1 MNGAS
6 LFGASVSEGANLLRS
21 SAEQRIERERERER
35 AIKPVRQPLRN
46 RSLSLAEI
54 SIFEEHFLQPDFDRS
69 DRLDKSLAVHVQC
82 KI

>member
-1 MNGAS
+1 MEHRYLG
-6 LFGASVSEGANLLRS
+6 LQFQRGANLLRS
-21 SAEQRIERERERER
+21 SAEQRIERER

>member
-21 SAEQRIERERERER
+21 SAEQRIERER

>member
-1 MNGAS
+1 MEHRYLG
-6 LFGASVSEGANLLRS
+6 LQFQ
-21 SAEQRIERERERER
+21 QRGPIFFARAPSRGLRERERLNPSVNR
-35 AIKPVRQPLRN
+35 SVRN

-54 SIFEEHFLQPDFDRS
+54 SIFEEHFLQPDFDCS